1 MATTVSA
8 QATSA
13 SVDERIAAHV
23 AELSP
28 AEARVA
34 RFFGEHRE
42 EVAFLSAAE
51 IAARL
56 ETSDATVVR
65 AAQALG
71 YDGLPQLKEEL
82 REALRSRA
90 TPALR
95 LGRSLEELGDDP
107 AAILEHSLAAHGAL
121 LEEARRTLRPDD
133 FRKAVDLLGEA
144 ERIVVFGLGP
154 NGLLAEYFAL
164 RLRRIGRD
172 SFPLTGRGAAL
183 ADQLLGLRRGDAMV
197 ALVYE
202 AANVEAKTAL
212 AQARK
217 RRVPVVL
224 ITDSLAMAL
233 AGLHR
238 VALTARHGGR
248 GLMTTNAIG
257 LVVLEA
263 LLFGLAARDRGRSL
277 DTLEQMNELR
287 SRLVKD

>member
-1 MATTVSA
+1 MSA
-8 QATSA
+8 QATAA
-13 SVDERIAAHV
+13 SLAERIAAHV

-42 EVAFLSAAE
+42 EAAFLSAAE
-51 IAARL
+51 TASRL

-107 AAILEHSLAAHGAL
+107 SAILEHSLAAHRQL
-121 LEEARRTLRPDD
+121 LDEAHRTLRADD
-133 FRKAVDLLGEA
+133 FRKAVDVLTEA
-144 ERIVVFGLGP
+144 GRIAAFGLGP
-154 NGLLAEYFAL
+154 NGMLAEYFAL

-172 SFPLTGRGAAL
+172 AVALTGRGAAL
-183 ADQLLGLRRGDAMV
+183 ADELLGLRRGDAMV

-202 AANVEAKTAL
+202 SVNTETRATL
-212 AQARK
+212 AHARK

-224 ITDSLAMAL
+224 LTDSLAFAL
-233 AGLHR
+233 AGQHK
-238 VALTARHGGR
+238 VALTARHGGK

-263 LLFGLAARDRGRSL
+263 LLFGLAARDRARSL
-277 DTLEQMNELR
+277 ETLEQMNELR
-287 SRLVKD
+287 SQMVKD

>member
-1 MATTVSA
+1 MSA
-8 QATSA
+8 DTLVA

-23 AELSP
+23 GELSP
-28 AEARVA
+28 AETRVA
-34 RFFGEHRE
+34 RFFAEHGE

-82 REALRSRA
+82 RDALRSRA

-95 LGRSLEELGDDP
+95 LGRSLEALGDDP
-107 AAILEHSLAAHGAL
+107 AAILEHTLASQAQL
-121 LEEARRTLRPDD
+121 VEDARRTLRPED
-133 FRKAVDLLGEA
+133 FRKAVDVLAEA

-154 NGLLAEYFAL
+154 NGMLADHFVL

-172 SFPLTGRGAAL
+172 AISISGRGAAL
-183 ADQLLGLRRGDAMV
+183 ADELLGVRRGDAMV

-202 AANVEAKTAL
+202 NANVESRATL

-217 RRVPVVL
+217 CRVPVVL
-224 ITDSLAMAL
+224 VTDSLALAL
-233 AGLHR
+233 AGQHK
-238 VALTARHGGR
+238 VALTARHGGK
-248 GLMTTNAIG
+248 GVMTTNAIG

-287 SRLVKD
+287 SQLAKE

>member
-1 MATTVSA
+1 MGTTVNA
-8 QATSA
+8 QAAATL
-13 SVDERIAAHV
+13 VERIAANV
-23 AELSP
+23 GQLSP

-34 RFFGEHRE
+34 RFLDEHRE

-51 IAARL
+51 IAGRL

-82 REALRSRA
+82 REALRTRA

-107 AAILEHSLAAHGAL
+107 AAILEHSIATHAQL
-121 LEEARRTLRPDD
+121 LGEARRTLRPDD
-133 FRKAVDLLGEA
+133 FRKAVDVLAEA
-144 ERIVVFGLGP
+144 ERVVVFGLGP
-154 NGLLAEYFAL
+154 NGMLAEYFAL

-172 SFPLTGRGAAL
+172 SHAITGRGAAL
-183 ADQLLGLRRGDAMV
+183 ADELLGLRRGDAMV

-202 AANVEAKTAL
+202 SANPEARATL

-217 RRVPVVL
+217 RRVPVIL
-224 ITDSLAMAL
+224 ITDSLAFAL
-233 AGLHR
+233 AGQHK
-238 VALTARHGGR
+238 VALTARHGR
-248 GLMTTNAIG
+248 GGSMTTNAIG

-263 LLFGLAARDRGRSL
+263 LLFGLAARDRARSL
-277 DTLEQMNELR
+277 GALEQMNELR
-287 SRLVKD
+287 SQLVKD